1 MLSTEAES
9 RGQVDDILLDLPN
22 SSHLTQPHSIN
33 AIWPVD
39 FTEKHKWK
47 QKLGLIKIWLVYFGN
62 AYYHMSLCPYLKG

>member
-9 RGQVDDILLDLPN
+9 RGQVDDILLDLHN

-39 FTEKHKWK
+39 FTEKRKWK
-47 QKLGLIKIWLVYFGN
+47 QLVYFGN
-62 AYYHMSLCPYLKG
+62 AYCHMSLCPYLKG

>member
-9 RGQVDDILLDLPN
+9 RGQVDDILLDLHN

-39 FTEKHKWK
+39 FTEKHK
-47 QKLGLIKIWLVYFGN
+47 
-62 AYYHMSLCPYLKG
+62 